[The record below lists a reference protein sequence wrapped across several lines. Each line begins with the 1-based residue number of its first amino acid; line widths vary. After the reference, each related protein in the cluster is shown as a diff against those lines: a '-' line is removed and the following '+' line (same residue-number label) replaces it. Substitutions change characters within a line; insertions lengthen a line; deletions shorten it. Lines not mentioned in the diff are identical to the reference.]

1 MRNVVRKNSE
11 ISRDKF
17 LPDVLYFIFSH
28 IVPVNTVLPY
38 PLKIKFDE
46 LLMFLINRTEG
57 FVYRV
62 NAIYILARII
72 YTDYNADS
80 GLGQPK
86 YISNYGIEAAGIIPV
101 ESGLVMKF
109 LAAVKGNLKAARKSG
124 QKLYDFLI
132 QQRSIRCE
140 MYVQCLIQ
148 VLAQRMC
155 VRYDFP
161 CNVIEEK
168 QRFSSEKSK
177 FKRFNGRFMQNR
189 VYIQ

>member
-1 MRNVVRKNSE
+1 MGNIVRKNFE
-11 ISRDKF
+11 ISHNKL
-17 LPDVLYFIFSH
+17 LPDFFYFTFSH

-38 PLKIKFDE
+38 PLKIKFQE
-46 LLMFLINRTEG
+46 LLMFLINRPERFIYG
-57 FVYRV
+57 V
-62 NAIYILARII
+62 NAIYIFARIV
-72 YTDYNADS
+72 YTDYNGDS

-86 YISNYGIEAAGIIPV
+86 YISYDGIEAAGIIPI
-101 ESGLVMKF
+101 EPCLVMKF